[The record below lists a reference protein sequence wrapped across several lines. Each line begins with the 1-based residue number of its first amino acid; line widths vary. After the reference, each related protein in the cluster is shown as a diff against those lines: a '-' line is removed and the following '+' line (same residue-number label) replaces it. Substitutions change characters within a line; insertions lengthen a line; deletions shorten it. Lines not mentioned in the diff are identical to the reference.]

1 MYDSSFNYNDCIHGI
16 YQVLSLGISRMA
28 KLILSKN
35 PYTWQRQCSMKG
47 HMKTTMCTRGTSIG
61 GKLLNDKQTTVK
73 RTALASIRYTYF
85 EDWELA
91 S

>member
-1 MYDSSFNYNDCIHGI
+1 
-16 YQVLSLGISRMA
+16 
-28 KLILSKN
+28 
-35 PYTWQRQCSMKG
+35 
-47 HMKTTMCTRGTSIG
+47 MKTTMCTHGTSKG